1 MIGRT
6 LGHYRILEKIG
17 AGGMGE
23 VYRAH
28 DERLDR
34 DVALKVL
41 PTGTLADEA
50 ARKRF
55 RKEALALSKLNHPNI
70 ATVFDFDTQ
79 DGVDFLVMEHIAG
92 ITLDQKVSS
101 GPLPEKEIAR
111 LGVQLAEGLAAAHEQ
126 SVVHRDLKPGNL
138 RLTPDGRLKIL
149 DFGLAKLLQPVGQ
162 AMTESLTESGAMAGT
177 LPYMAPEQLR
187 GESVD
192 ARSDLYAA
200 GVVLY
205 EMATGRRPFEEKLST
220 TLTDAILNR
229 APVGPRALNERVS
242 PELERVVLKCLEKE
256 PENRYQSAKEVVVD
270 LRRLGASRAAAET
283 PRRRVPFGFAQGKP
297 PGSAR
302 LVWRVGTGLAAVA
315 VVVAVLVGLNVGGW
329 RERLLGHAGAPRIE
343 SLAVLPLANLSG
355 DPEQEYFADGMTEA
369 LITDLAKIGSLRVIS
384 RTSVMEYK
392 GVKKPLPKIA
402 RELKVDAVVEG
413 SVMRVGDRVRITVQL
428 IHGPTDK
435 HLWADS
441 YERELRDVLAMQEEV
456 ARAIAQEIRIK
467 LTPQENARLTGSR
480 PIDPEV
486 YELYLLGQFY
496 SHKGPRTDWGKSQE
510 YFERAIAK
518 DPSYAPAYAGLARF
532 YSRVVTSSGP
542 LTPQE
547 AWPKAEAAV
556 QRALE
561 LDDRLAEA
569 HAELANIRLLRDW
582 NWEEAA
588 KESQRALELNP
599 NSPDAHSR
607 YARYLRVAGRPDE
620 AVREMKRALELDPLR
635 VDLSNQLG
643 VELVFARRYD
653 EAIEQF
659 HQSLE
664 LDANSVV
671 AHFYLSALF
680 AAKGMEREAAEE
692 AIKGLNAAGEASQA
706 SKFERIYKASGYR
719 AAQRF
724 LDQRAIEDELKR
736 PRPDPWTLAYTYPRL
751 GQKDKAFEWLEKAY
765 QERSV
770 GLLQL
775 RVDPDFDNLRSD
787 PRYKDLVRRI
797 NFPS

>member
-28 DERLDR
+28 DERLER

-41 PTGTLADEA
+41 PAGTLADEA

-92 ITLDQKVSS
+92 ITLDQRVSS
-101 GPLPEKEIAR
+101 GPLPEKEITR

-138 RLTPDGRLKIL
+138 RVTPDGRLKIL
-149 DFGLAKLLQPVGQ
+149 DFGLAKLLRPVSET
-162 AMTESLTESGAMAGT
+162 ALTESVSETQTGAGT
-177 LPYMAPEQLR
+177 LPFMAPEQLR
-187 GESVD
+187 GEPAD
-192 ARSDLYAA
+192 ARTDIYAA

-205 EMATGRRPFEEKLST
+205 EMATGRRPFQETLST
-220 TLTDAILNR
+220 ALADAILHKP
-229 APVGPRALNERVS
+229 APPPGRLQ
-242 PELERVVLKCLEKE
+242 PELSSDLERIVLKCLEKD
-256 PENRYQSAKEVVVD
+256 PENRYQSAKELHVD
-270 LRRLGASRAAAET
+270 LRRLAAPTA
-283 PRRRVPFGFAQGKP
+283 VPFAPSPRAPARGTIATLSR
-297 PGSAR
+297 SAR
-302 LVWRVGTGLAAVA
+302 RPLPLGIGVTLL
-315 VVVAVLVGLNVGGW
+315 VVALLLSFNVGGVRDKLW
-329 RERLLGHAGAPRIE
+329 GEAGPPRIE

-369 LITDLAKIGSLRVIS
+369 LITDLAKIGSLKVIS
-384 RTSVMEYK
+384 RTSVMQYK
-392 GVKKPLPKIA
+392 GVRKPLPEIA

-428 IHGPTDK
+428 IHGPTDQ

-441 YERELRDVLAMQEEV
+441 YERELRDVLAMQDEV
-456 ARAIAQEIRIK
+456 ARAIAQEIRVK
-467 LTPQENARLTGSR
+467 VTPEENARLTTSR
-480 PIDPEV
+480 PVDPEV
-486 YELYLLGQFY
+486 YELYLKGRFY
-496 SHKGPRTDWGKSQE
+496 LHKGPGTDWRKSQE
-510 YFERAIAK
+510 YFERAIGK
-518 DPSYAPAYAGLARF
+518 DPSYAPAYVGLADF
-532 YSRVVTSSGP
+532 YRRVAFSSD
-542 LTPQE
+542 LLASQE
-547 AWPKAEAAV
+547 AWPKAETAT

-561 LDDRLAEA
+561 LDDNLAEG
-569 HAELANIRLLRDW
+569 HASLATIRLLRDW

-588 KESQRALELNP
+588 RGFRRALELNP
-599 NSPDAHSR
+599 NSPDAHAR
-607 YARYLRVAGRPDE
+607 YASYLRIAGRLNE
-620 AVREMKRALELDPLR
+620 AVRERKRALELDPLR
-635 VDLSNQLG
+635 VDLSFQLG
-643 VELVFARRYD
+643 TELTFARRYD
-653 EAIEQF
+653 EAIEQ
-659 HQSLE
+659 HHKSLE
-664 LDANSVV
+664 LDANAFEVHRWLAGLYES
-671 AHFYLSALF
+671 
-680 AAKGMEREAAEE
+680 KGMEREAAEE
-692 AIKGLNAAGEASQA
+692 TLKWLNGVRDTALAR
-706 SKFERIYKASGYR
+706 KFERIYKASGYR

-736 PRPDPWTLAYTYPRL
+736 PRPDPWTIAYTYARL

-765 QERSV
+765 QERNV

-775 RVDPDFDNLRSD
+775 RVDPDVDNLRSD
-787 PRYKDLVRRI
+787 PRYEDLVRRI

>member
-6 LGHYRILEKIG
+6 LGHHRILEKIG

-28 DERLDR
+28 DERLER

-41 PTGTLADEA
+41 PAGTLADEA

-138 RLTPDGRLKIL
+138 RVTSDGRLKIL
-149 DFGLAKLLQPVGQ
+149 DFGLAKLLLPEGQ
-162 AMTESLTESGAMAGT
+162 AMTESLTGAGAMAGT

-187 GESVD
+187 GEEVD
-192 ARSDLYAA
+192 TRSDLYAA

-220 TLTDAILNR
+220 TLTDAILHR

-270 LRRLGASRAAAET
+270 LRRLGTPTAAAENL
-283 PRRRVPFGFAQGKP
+283 RRRVPFGFAQGKP

-302 LVWRVGTGLAAVA
+302 LVWRVGAGLAAVA

-369 LITDLAKIGSLRVIS
+369 LITDLAKIGSLKVIS
-384 RTSVMEYK
+384 RTSVMQYK
-392 GVKKPLPKIA
+392 GVRKPLPEIA

-428 IHGPTDK
+428 IHGPTDQ

-441 YERELRDVLAMQEEV
+441 YERQLRDVLAMQDEV
-456 ARAIAQEIRIK
+456 ARAIAQEIRVK

-480 PIDPEV
+480 PVDPEV
-486 YELYLLGQFY
+486 YELYLRGQFY

-518 DPSYAPAYAGLARF
+518 DPSYAPAYVGLARF

-588 KESQRALELNP
+588 REFQRALELNP

-620 AVREMKRALELDPLR
+620 TVREIKRALELDPLR

-643 VELVFARRYD
+643 SELVFARRYD

-659 HQSLE
+659 HKSLE

-680 AAKGMEREAAEE
+680 AAKGMEREAAED

-736 PRPDPWTLAYTYPRL
+736 RRPDPWTLAYTYPRL

-765 QERSV
+765 EERSG

-787 PRYKDLVRRI
+787 PRYEDLVRRI